1 MLKKMIETSITDM
14 QQSMNRRKNFLL
26 SIASNNTRE
35 ITITNEDNYF
45 EKEEKSFNI
54 NSLWQIGLPDPF
66 P

>member
-1 MLKKMIETSITDM
+1 
-14 QQSMNRRKNFLL
+14 MNRRKNFLL
-26 SIASNNTRE
+26 SIASNNTKE

>member
-1 MLKKMIETSITDM
+1 MIETSITDM

-26 SIASNNTRE
+26 SIASNNTKE

>member
-26 SIASNNTRE
+26 SIASNNTKE

>member
-54 NSLWQIGLPDPF
+54 NTLWQIGLPDPF